1 MSLDIRPVVS
11 SLLRNRTGA
20 VLVAFQIAIA
30 LSVLVNAVFIVHQRI
45 EKMNR
50 PTLIDDQNLFG
61 VGIGEFTDR
70 FNYDASLR
78 EDLDYLRSLP
88 GVRSASV
95 SSSVPLGISG
105 SATTVWTQP
114 DNKGQRAQLNR
125 FSMDEQGLETLGVR
139 LIAGRAFRA
148 NEILPPLTAQNITDF
163 VPQLIVTKVVAE
175 RLFPHENALG
185 KTVYN
190 IIRGQPATIIGIID
204 NMVGTGWSGYEAL
217 DQVAIMPQLPRQYGF
232 DYLVRT
238 EPGRRDAIMRTVE
251 EHLSTS
257 NPDRVI
263 KFVRSVEFFKKIL
276 YRDDRNM
283 GVFLITVTAL
293 LLAVAS
299 LGIFGLATFNVSART
314 KQIGTRRAVGARR
327 ADIVRYFMVE
337 NGLITT
343 TGIVVGCALALAI
356 GYWLSLQ
363 YQLPRL
369 DLYYLVGGVLA
380 LWLIGQAAA
389 WQPAR
394 KAAAVSPSVATR
406 TV

>member
-30 LSVLVNAVFIVHQRI
+30 LAVLVNAVFIVHQRI
-45 EKMNR
+45 EKMSR
-50 PTLIDDQNLFG
+50 PTLIDDRNLFG
-61 VGIGEFTDR
+61 VALGEFTDR

-88 GVRSASV
+88 GVVSASV
-95 SSSVPLGISG
+95 SNSVPLGISG
-105 SATTVWTQP
+105 SATTVFTQP
-114 DNKGQRAQLNR
+114 DSKGNRAQINYY
-125 FSMDEQGLETLGVR
+125 SMDEQGLKTLGVR

-148 NEILPPLTAQNITDF
+148 TEILPPLTAQNSTDF
-163 VPQLIVTKVVAE
+163 VPQISVTQVVAE
-175 RLFPHENALG
+175 KLFPHENALG
-185 KTVYN
+185 RTVYDL
-190 IIRGQPATIIGIID
+190 RGRPATITSIMD
-204 NMVGTGWSGYEAL
+204 NMIGTGYWGYEAV
-217 DQVAIMPQLPRQYGF
+217 DQVAIMPQLPRLYGF

-263 KFVRSVEFFKKIL
+263 KWVRSVEYYKKLL

-314 KQIGTRRAVGARR
+314 KQIGTRRAVGARK

-343 TGIVVGCALALAI
+343 AGIGAGCALALAI

-369 DLYYLVGGVLA
+369 DLYYLVGGVVA

-394 KAAAVSPSVATR
+394 RAAAVSPSVATR

>member
-20 VLVAFQIAIA
+20 LLVALQIAIA
-30 LSVLVNAVFIVHQRI
+30 LAVLVNAVFIVHQRI
-45 EKMNR
+45 EKMSR
-50 PTLIDDQNLFG
+50 PTRIDDPNLFG
-61 VGIGEFTDR
+61 VQTAEFSNR
-70 FNYDASLR
+70 FDYDASMH
-78 EDLDYLRSLP
+78 EDLAYLRSLP
-88 GVRSASV
+88 DVVSASV
-95 SSSVPLGISG
+95 SNSIPLGISG
-105 SATTVWTQP
+105 SAQTVWTQP
-114 DNKGQRAQLNR
+114 DNKGKRAQINY
-125 FSMDEQGLETLGVR
+125 FSMDEQGLNTLGVR
-139 LIAGRAFRA
+139 LIAGRGFRA
-148 NEILPPLTAQNITDF
+148 EEILPPVTVTNAGAF
-163 VPQLIVTKVVAE
+163 VPQLIVTQAVAQQ
-175 RLFPHENALG
+175 LFPRQNALG
-185 KTVYN
+185 RTVYDSL
-190 IIRGQPATIIGIID
+190 GKPATITGIID
-204 NMVGTGWSGYEAL
+204 NMIGTGWWGYEAL
-217 DQVAIMPQLPRQYGF
+217 DHVAILPLLPRMYGF
-232 DYLVRT
+232 NYLIRT
-238 EPGRRDAIMRTVE
+238 KPGRRDAIMGMVE

-263 KFVRSVEFFKKIL
+263 KFVRSLEYFKKL
-276 YRDDRNM
+276 MYRDDRNM
-283 GVFLITVTAL
+283 GAFLITVTAL

-343 TGIVVGCALALAI
+343 AGIIVGCALALAI

-380 LWLIGQAAA
+380 LWLIGQLAA

-394 KAAAVSPSVATR
+394 KASMVSPSVATR

>member
-1 MSLDIRPVVS
+1 MSLDIRPVFS

-30 LSVLVNAVFIVHQRI
+30 LAVLVNAVFIVHQRI

-50 PTLIDDQNLFG
+50 PTHLDDQNLFG
-61 VGIGEFTDR
+61 MQIGEFTDR
-70 FNYDASLR
+70 FNYDASVR
-78 EDLDYLRSLP
+78 EDLAYLRGLP
-88 GVRSASV
+88 GVVSASV
-95 SSSVPLGISG
+95 TNSVPMGVSG
-105 SATTVWTQP
+105 SAQTVWTQP
-114 DNKGQRAQLNR
+114 DSKGNRAHINY
-125 FSMDEQGLETLGVR
+125 FSMDEQGLNTLGVR
-139 LIAGRAFRA
+139 LISGRGFRA
-148 NEILPPLTAQNITDF
+148 NEILPPLNETNAGDF
-163 VPQLIVTKVVAE
+163 VPQLIVTQAVAQT
-175 RLFPHENALG
+175 LFPNQNALG
-185 KTVYN
+185 KAVYDSV
-190 IIRGQPATIIGIID
+190 GHASTIIGIID
-204 NMVGTGWSGYEAL
+204 NMIGTAYWGYEAV
-217 DQVAIMPQLPRQYGF
+217 DHVAIMPQLPRLYGF

-251 EHLSTS
+251 EHLATS

-263 KFVRSVEFFKKIL
+263 KWTRSLEYYKKLL

-314 KQIGTRRAVGARR
+314 KQIGTRRAIGARR

-343 TGIVVGCALALAI
+343 AGIVVGCALALGV

-380 LWLIGQAAA
+380 LWLIGQLAA

-394 KAAAVSPSVATR
+394 KASAVSPSVATR

>member
-30 LSVLVNAVFIVHQRI
+30 LAVLVNAVFIVHQRI
-45 EKMNR
+45 EKMSR
-50 PTLIDDQNLFG
+50 PTRIDDQNLFG
-61 VGIGEFTDR
+61 VQTAEFTDR
-70 FNYDASLR
+70 FNYEASVS
-78 EDLDYLRSLP
+78 EDLAYLRSLP
-88 GVRSASV
+88 GVVSASV
-95 SSSVPLGISG
+95 SNSIPLGISG
-105 SATTVWTQP
+105 SATTVYTQP
-114 DNKGQRAQLNR
+114 DSKGNRAQMNY
-125 FSMDEQGLETLGVR
+125 FSMDEQGLNTLGVR
-139 LIAGRAFRA
+139 LLAGRAFRA
-148 NEILPPLTAQNITDF
+148 NEILPPLTVTNANDL
-163 VPQLIVTKVVAE
+163 VPQLIVTKVLAE
-175 RLFPHENALG
+175 KLFPHENAVGKVVYDSLG
-185 KTVYN
+185 
-190 IIRGQPATIIGIID
+190 RPSTIVGIID
-204 NMVGTGWSGYEAL
+204 NMIGTGWWGYEAL
-217 DQVAIMPQLPRQYGF
+217 DQVAILPQLPRLYGF

-238 EPGRRDAIMRTVE
+238 EPGRRNAIMRIAE

-257 NPDRVI
+257 NPDRAI
-263 KFVRSVEFFKKIL
+263 KSVRSVEYYKKLL

-283 GVFLITVTAL
+283 GVFLTTVTAL

-314 KQIGTRRAVGARR
+314 KQIGTRRAIGARK

-343 TGIVVGCALALAI
+343 AGILVGSALALAI

-369 DLYYLVGGVLA
+369 DLYYLVGGVLV
-380 LWLIGQAAA
+380 LWLIGQLAA

-394 KAAAVSPSVATR
+394 KASGVSPSVATR